1 MKAGWRLA
9 LNVAAW
15 AIAIPILGVSG
26 FALSHSVFR
35 TGQANAFI
43 GYAIELLLLVWAA
56 LIFQHCVPTSPVPIR
71 RTTYLV
77 VFVAAMVVIG
87 ETAWYA
93 AVVLNAL
100 LFGV

>member
-15 AIAIPILGVSG
+15 AVAIPMLGVAG
-26 FALSHSVFR
+26 FALSHSVLR
-35 TGQANAFI
+35 SGQANAFV
-43 GYAIELLLLVWAA
+43 GYAIEVLLLVWAG
-56 LIFQHCVPTSPVPIR
+56 LILQHCVPTSHVPVR

-77 VFVAAMVVIG
+77 AFVAAMVGIG

-93 AVVLNAL
+93 AGVLNAL